1 MELECNVFGKWR
13 VRTLNLR
20 IPYSQDIP
28 GGPDCASNAGDV
40 ALIPG

>member
-1 MELECNVFGKWR
+1 MELECSVFGKWR

-20 IPYSQDIP
+20 VLYSQDIP
-28 GGPDCASNAGDV
+28 GSPDCASNAVDV